1 MNSDLVI
8 TLKQFHHMIKQKS
21 IIFYVALLSITF
33 SVVGI
38 LFYSGYFFYDYYQ
51 YENVS
56 SLEVHLE
63 KNTSKEDIIEVISRL
78 KENEKTIR
86 DFLVLNES
94 DTAIIGEYNSQFSE
108 RILVGN
114 NIDFFSCKAEAIM
127 PEYMIEGIADGQ
139 YPIGN
144 QMKIDN
150 KELTLVGIISIGEY
164 DACIVPVN
172 YFCNNFSVDWIN
184 CKYNTV
190 LSRNEYMDICNYLKD
205 QKFISNYSFV
215 RKTTPFSDISF
226 VIKFIQIFLIFLAT
240 MINSFVVLYYWITCF
255 KRDYMIYSICG
266 ASKKKVKGIIISH
279 SFIFILC
286 AIILGNLFFLVL
298 LQFLRNYNLVYVD
311 GYDCYL
317 MVSVWITIALVL
329 FAVKMAN
336 KIMEKHEIYRT
347 AE

>member
-150 KELTLVGIISIGEY
+150 KELTRDELIDYYVELVNKYPIISIE
-164 DACIVPVN
+164 DPVDEN
-172 YFCNNFSVDWIN
+172 DWEGF
-184 CKYNTV
+184 K
-190 LSRNEYMDICNYLKD
+190 
-205 QKFISNYSFV
+205 
-215 RKTTPFSDISF
+215 
-226 VIKFIQIFLIFLAT
+226 LIT
-240 MINSFVVLYYWITCF
+240 E
-255 KRDYMIYSICG
+255 R
-266 ASKKKVKGIIISH
+266 
-279 SFIFILC
+279 
-286 AIILGNLFFLVL
+286 LGNKIQLVGDDLFVT
-298 LQFLRNYNLVYVD
+298 N
-311 GYDCYL
+311 
-317 MVSVWITIALVL
+317 I
-329 FAVKMAN
+329 
-336 KIMEKHEIYRT
+336 EKQIKTHLET
-347 AE
+347 N